1 MPARATNPTI
11 DLIVLA
17 GGRARRL
24 GGTLKPAV
32 EVAGRTLLSR
42 VLDARP
48 LVRHVVIV
56 GPDAARAAVTPG
68 RQASTNAPPAASSPL
83 VWTLEDPPFGGPVAG
98 IAAGLV
104 ALAARD
110 EHPGDT
116 EPTNH
121 TDSTNHTGTRA
132 DSPADWILLLA
143 CDLPWAT
150 DAAPLL
156 IEAACDPDLPPTIDG
171 IHLVDETGH
180 AQWLVAIY
188 RRRGLAASVARLGTA
203 VRDAS
208 MHALLG
214 GLGLR
219 GLPDPAGTGR
229 DVDTWQDIEDST
241 IIFQRDQPAATPQ
254 GGTP

>member
-1 MPARATNPTI
+1 MSAPETRSHSARIMNPTI

-24 GGTLKPAV
+24 GGALKPAV

-48 LVRHVVIV
+48 LVRHVVVV
-56 GPDAARAAVTPG
+56 GPDAARAAATP
-68 RQASTNAPPAASSPL
+68 ATANAHPADFSPV

-104 ALAARD
+104 ALAARTETTGD
-110 EHPGDT
+110 TGTPGDT
-116 EPTNH
+116 DTP
-121 TDSTNHTGTRA
+121 G

-156 IEAACDPDLPPTIDG
+156 IEAACAPDLPPTVDG

-180 AQWLVAIY
+180 AQWLVAIF
-188 RRRGLAASVARLGTA
+188 RGPGLAASVARLGAA
-203 VRDAS
+203 VRGAS

-214 GLGLR
+214 ELELR
-219 GLPDPAGTGR
+219 GLADPAGTGH
-229 DVDTWQDIEDST
+229 DVDTWQDVEDST
-241 IIFQRDQPAATPQ
+241 VIFQRDLPAATPQ